1 MDPRLKRAAQ
11 AGDIDVMYTLIKED
25 AKLLDL
31 NGVSFVD
38 TPLHVAASE
47 GHILF
52 AMEIMRL
59 KPSFARKSNQD
70 GFSPIHLAL
79 QNGNTQMVLR
89 LLDVDTG
96 LIRVSGREG
105 MTPLHCVAKEGNI
118 ELLLVFLSACPK
130 SFEDVTIRNETALHI
145 ALKNGKVEAF
155 ELLVRWLTHACYEE
169 VHQLEKRI
177 LNWKDDDGNTLLH
190 IATVRNQP
198 EEVQLLLNSKVDVN
212 AKNSAGLTALDIIQ
226 HQSLLDNIRIRTM
239 LCRVGAQEGA
249 SLPNV
254 GFTHYLRKDQ
264 RLMKAA
270 QEGDIDGFYA
280 LIQEDSC
287 ILERIDQVP
296 FVHTP
301 LHIAASAG
309 HTHFALEMMRLK
321 PQFTRK
327 QNKEGFSALHL
338 ALKHG
343 KTQTVL
349 SVLSAYRD
357 IVRVKGREGRTLLH
371 CVAEIGNLDLLA
383 EFLAACPE
391 SIIDLTNQKETAL
404 HIAAKNDKAGALEVL
419 LGWIQHVDM
428 DEVLQWTDVEGNTV
442 LHIATARNQ
451 FQVLGLL
458 IKRVDLNVKNLEG
471 LTALDI
477 SLQGPVNN
485 TEMINLL
492 CRNGAL
498 EASSLPRV
506 SSLADS
512 LRKEMSL
519 TEKWIL
525 QNHLSKC
532 CMPNEKR
539 NALLVIAVLIATA
552 TFQAVLNP
560 PAGIQKGYSETPHD
574 FKRNSAATNSSAEEN
589 VVSNFA
595 FHSAA
600 ACVSFLAF
608 NTMAFLTSISEIW
621 FHLPQGLYFLIKLG
635 LPLLFCYMLSLSLT
649 APVSSVTPFY
659 VVLLFL
665 SQLKAI
671 VRVMFFRRSLEL
683 KLSLLKH
690 CPSLHREM
698 KS

>member
-96 LIRVSGREG
+96 LVRVSGREG
-105 MTPLHCVAKEGNI
+105 MTPLHYVAKEGNI
-118 ELLLVFLSACPK
+118 ELLLVFLSTCPK

-155 ELLVRWLTHACYEE
+155 ELLVRWLTHACYEG

-177 LNWKDDDGNTLLH
+177 LNWKDDKGNTLLH
-190 IATVRNQP
+190 IATIRNQP
-198 EEVQLLLNSKVDVN
+198 EEVELLLNSKVDVN

-226 HQSLLDNIRIRTM
+226 HQSSSDNIRIRTM
-239 LCRVGAQEGA
+239 LCCVGAQEGA

-270 QEGDIDGFYA
+270 QEGDIDGFYS

-301 LHIAASAG
+301 LHVAASAG

-451 FQVLGLL
+451 FQVMRLL
-458 IKRVDLNVKNLEG
+458 IKRVDLNAKNLEG

-477 SLQGPVNN
+477 SLQGPDNN

-498 EASSLPRV
+498 GASSLRRV

-525 QNHLSKC
+525 RSYLAKC

-560 PAGIQKGYSETPHD
+560 PAGIEKGYSETPHN
-574 FKRNSAATNSSAEEN
+574 FKRNSAATTSSAEEN
-589 VVSNFA
+589 AVSNFA

-635 LPLLFCYMLSLSLT
+635 LPLLLCYMLSLSLT

-665 SQLKAI
+665 SQVKAI
-671 VRVMFFRRSLEL
+671 VRVMFFKRTLEL

-698 KS
+698 ES

>member
-1 MDPRLKRAAQ
+1 MDPRLKKTAQ

-47 GHILF
+47 GRILF

-89 LLDVDTG
+89 LLDVDRG
-96 LIRVSGREG
+96 LVRVSGREG
-105 MTPLHCVAKEGNI
+105 MTPLHYVAKEGNI

-145 ALKNGKVEAF
+145 ALKNGKAEAF
-155 ELLVRWLTHACYEE
+155 EVLVRCLTHACYEE

-190 IATVRNQP
+190 IATIRNQP

-212 AKNSAGLTALDIIQ
+212 AKNSDGLTALDIIQ
-226 HQSLLDNIRIRTM
+226 HQSSSDNIRIRTM
-239 LCRVGAQEGA
+239 LCCVGSQEGA

-270 QEGDIDGFYA
+270 LEGDIDGFYA

-301 LHIAASAG
+301 LHVAASAG
-309 HTHFALEMMRLK
+309 HTHFALEMIRLK
-321 PQFTRK
+321 PQFARK

-349 SVLSAYRD
+349 SVLCAYRD

-451 FQVLGLL
+451 FQVVRLL
-458 IKRVDLNVKNLEG
+458 IKRVDLNAKNLEG
-471 LTALDI
+471 LTALDM
-477 SLQGPVNN
+477 SLQGPVYN

-492 CRNGAL
+492 FRNGAL
-498 EASSLPRV
+498 GASSLPKV

-512 LRKEMSL
+512 LRKEMSW

-525 QNHLSKC
+525 CSYLSKY
-532 CMPNEKR
+532 CMSNENR
-539 NALLVIAVLIATA
+539 NALLVVAVLIATA
-552 TFQAVLNP
+552 TFQAVLSP

-574 FKRNSAATNSSAEEN
+574 FKRNAEATNSSTEEN

-600 ACVSFLAF
+600 ACVTFLAF

-671 VRVMFFRRSLEL
+671 VRVMFFKRSLEL
-683 KLSLLKH
+683 KRSLLKH

>member
-1 MDPRLKRAAQ
+1 MDPRLKKAAQ
-11 AGDIDVMYTLIKED
+11 AGDIDFMYTLIKED

-31 NGVSFVD
+31 NGVSYVD

-96 LIRVSGREG
+96 LVRVSGREG
-105 MTPLHCVAKEGNI
+105 MTPLHYVAKEGNI

-155 ELLVRWLTHACYEE
+155 ELLVRWLTHACYEG

-190 IATVRNQP
+190 IATIRDQP
-198 EEVQLLLNSKVDVN
+198 EEVKLLLNSKVDVN

-226 HQSLLDNIRIRTM
+226 HQSSSDNIKIRTM
-239 LCRVGAQEGA
+239 LYCVGAQEGA

-270 QEGDIDGFYA
+270 QEGDIDGLYA

-301 LHIAASAG
+301 LHVAASAG
-309 HTHFALEMMRLK
+309 NTQFALEMMRLK
-321 PQFTRK
+321 PQFARK

-343 KTQTVL
+343 KIQTVL

-419 LGWIQHVDM
+419 LGWI
-428 DEVLQWTDVEGNTV
+428 
-442 LHIATARNQ
+442 R
-451 FQVLGLL
+451 
-458 IKRVDLNVKNLEG
+458 
-471 LTALDI
+471 
-477 SLQGPVNN
+477 
-485 TEMINLL
+485 
-492 CRNGAL
+492 
-498 EASSLPRV
+498 
-506 SSLADS
+506 
-512 LRKEMSL
+512 
-519 TEKWIL
+519 
-525 QNHLSKC
+525 
-532 CMPNEKR
+532 
-539 NALLVIAVLIATA
+539 
-552 TFQAVLNP
+552 
-560 PAGIQKGYSETPHD
+560 
-574 FKRNSAATNSSAEEN
+574 
-589 VVSNFA
+589 
-595 FHSAA
+595 
-600 ACVSFLAF
+600 
-608 NTMAFLTSISEIW
+608 
-621 FHLPQGLYFLIKLG
+621 
-635 LPLLFCYMLSLSLT
+635 
-649 APVSSVTPFY
+649 
-659 VVLLFL
+659 
-665 SQLKAI
+665 
-671 VRVMFFRRSLEL
+671 
-683 KLSLLKH
+683 
-690 CPSLHREM
+690 
-698 KS
+698 

>member
-1 MDPRLKRAAQ
+1 
-11 AGDIDVMYTLIKED
+11 
-25 AKLLDL
+25 
-31 NGVSFVD
+31 
-38 TPLHVAASE
+38 
-47 GHILF
+47 
-52 AMEIMRL
+52 
-59 KPSFARKSNQD
+59 
-70 GFSPIHLAL
+70 
-79 QNGNTQMVLR
+79 
-89 LLDVDTG
+89 
-96 LIRVSGREG
+96 
-105 MTPLHCVAKEGNI
+105 
-118 ELLLVFLSACPK
+118 
-130 SFEDVTIRNETALHI
+130 
-145 ALKNGKVEAF
+145 
-155 ELLVRWLTHACYEE
+155 
-169 VHQLEKRI
+169 
-177 LNWKDDDGNTLLH
+177 
-190 IATVRNQP
+190 
-198 EEVQLLLNSKVDVN
+198 
-212 AKNSAGLTALDIIQ
+212 
-226 HQSLLDNIRIRTM
+226 
-239 LCRVGAQEGA
+239 
-249 SLPNV
+249 
-254 GFTHYLRKDQ
+254 
-264 RLMKAA
+264 MKAA
-270 QEGDIDGFYA
+270 QEGDIDGFYS

-301 LHIAASAG
+301 LHVAASAG

-442 LHIATARNQ
+442 MR
-451 FQVLGLL
+451 LL
-458 IKRVDLNVKNLEG
+458 IKRVDLNAKNLEG

-477 SLQGPVNN
+477 SLQGPDNN

-498 EASSLPRV
+498 GASSLRRV

-525 QNHLSKC
+525 RSYLAKC

-560 PAGIQKGYSETPHD
+560 PAGIEKGYSETPHN
-574 FKRNSAATNSSAEEN
+574 FKRNSAATTSSAEEN
-589 VVSNFA
+589 AVSNFA

-635 LPLLFCYMLSLSLT
+635 LPLLLCYMLSLSLT
-649 APVSSVTPFY
+649 APVSIYIEKWNHDLCLCGNFSAMPHIIELVD
-659 VVLLFL
+659 VHE
-665 SQLKAI
+665 KDI
-671 VRVMFFRRSLEL
+671 LE
-683 KLSLLKH
+683 KWNTIN
-690 CPSLHREM
+690 PAM
-698 KS
+698 